1 MLLGLVGQMTVL
13 GELSHARAQKVAYAN
28 FRAALAQ
35 ATAPVS
41 HAVDGKPLP
50 VGTAIAVI
58 TIPAIDVNEVVF
70 EGTSGDVLKSGPGH
84 RRDSAL
90 PGQAGVSVLMGRR
103 AAYGGPFA
111 RIGDLQGGNK
121 ITVTT
126 GQGEIS
132 YDVIGVR
139 RAGEPAPSALEPGA
153 GRLTLTTAD
162 GQAYLPQDVLRVDA
176 KQTSAVQETSPQ
188 AISSQLLPQPE
199 QVMEIDPIALVPL
212 VLWGQLLVAAALSVT
227 WLRRRLGRWH
237 GWLIG
242 VPVLELLGVLVA
254 GECARLLPNL
264 L

>member
-13 GELSHARAQKVAYAN
+13 GELSHARAQKVSYAN
-28 FRAALAQ
+28 FRATLAQ

-41 HAVDGKPLP
+41 HVADGQPLAP
-50 VGTAIAVI
+50 GTAIAVI
-58 TIPAIDVNEVVF
+58 TIPSIDVNEVVF
-70 EGTSGDVLKSGPGH
+70 EGTTGEVLKSGPGH
-84 RRDSAL
+84 RRDTAL

-111 RIGDLQGGNK
+111 RIGDLQGGDK

-126 GQGEIS
+126 GQGENS
-132 YDVIGVR
+132 YEVIGVR
-139 RAGEPAPSALEPGA
+139 RAGELAPPALADGA
-153 GRLTLTTAD
+153 GRLTLMTAD
-162 GQAYLPQDVLRVDA
+162 GEAYLPQDVLRVDA
-176 KQTSAVQETSPQ
+176 NLTSQVQETSPL
-188 AISSQLLPQPE
+188 AVSTQLLPEPE

-242 VPVLELLGVLVA
+242 VPVLGLLGVLVA